1 MLEIVPR
8 YETKSIGADVLA
20 AKEPVA
26 TSIFSQANEVG
37 TSSNCHLPAV
47 NGLEVLDGFPDGES
61 LRVGEGEQVAMVQN
75 DVVRE
80 GRWQWKNILSFSERI
95 TCRVGQRC
103 LSRVAQSHQMV
114 RKCVI
119 YYGVDD
125 VVGIS

>member
-8 YETKSIGADVLA
+8 HETKGIGADVLA

-26 TSIFSQANEVG
+26 TSVFSQADEVG
-37 TSSNCHLPAV
+37 ASINCHLPAV
-47 NGLEVLDGFPDGES
+47 NSLEVLDGFPDGES
-61 LRVGEGEQVAMVQN
+61 LRVGEGEQVAMVQH

-80 GRWQWKNILSFSERI
+80 GRRQRKNILSFSERI
-95 TCRVGQRC
+95 TSRVGQGC
-103 LSRVAQSHQMV
+103 LSRVAQGHQMV
-114 RKCVI
+114 RKCVV